1 MEVLTT
7 TTNNHQTLPAAALT
21 QKQQLLSGVTPSSE
35 VLAIVNEINVLA
47 MANTD
52 VIYIFTHFSGHVNN
66 ISFSADHVET
76 NYQDPNRPDGCL
88 PRTTIGLEDEDA
100 LEQLLAIESQLTE
113 LIIEAREA
121 AETDLE
127 ASA

>member
-7 TTNNHQTLPAAALT
+7 TTNNHQTLPAAALA
-21 QKQQLLSGVTPSSE
+21 QKQQLLSGVTPSGE
-35 VLAIVNEINVLA
+35 VFAIVNEINVLA
-47 MANTD
+47 MANAD
-52 VIYIFTHFSGHVNN
+52 VIHIHTRFSAHVN
-66 ISFSADHVET
+66 SFNVNVQSASQCYDYET
-76 NYQDPNRPDGCL
+76 EHEYLMEAQCTYL
-88 PRTTIGLEDEDA
+88 DEEGA
-100 LEQLLAIESQLTE
+100 LEQLLSIESQLTE